1 MKECACEKLLGN
13 VAMQVQEQLLGLFE
27 ATHRRVIVI
36 AGVTGVGKTQ
46 ASIELAER
54 IGGEIISADSVQVY
68 RSMDIGTAKAS
79 LEDRKRVRHHLID
92 IKNLDESFTVVDFYE
107 EAKACIQDIRV
118 RGKVPIVV
126 GGTGF
131 YLHTLL
137 YGPPSGPPADLA
149 IRAMLEKDIE
159 KFGIEPF
166 FEKLEKFDPV
176 YAATIT
182 KNDIHKIV
190 RALEIIEVSGKPV
203 SSFCWKDKKPEG
215 YFDFRPWFFHMP
227 RPTLYKKLEHRCDEM
242 LAKGFLLE
250 VVRLDR
256 AGIRHN
262 TTARQAIGYKQ
273 VLEFLETAQTEAD
286 YKCFVEAFKQ
296 ATRHLVKRQCT
307 WFRKE
312 PLFRWLDISTYS
324 KDELLELLISDYESD
339 QTLELG

>member
-1 MKECACEKLLGN
+1 MSECACEKLLGN
-13 VAMQVQEQLLGLFE
+13 VAMQVQEQLLSLFE

-46 ASIELAER
+46 VSIELAER

-92 IKNLDESFTVVDFYE
+92 IKNLDESFNVVDFYE

-137 YGPPSGPPADLA
+137 YGPPSGPPTDAA
-149 IRAMLEKDIE
+149 IRAMLEKDVE
-159 KFGIEPF
+159 KFGIEPL
-166 FEKLEKFDPV
+166 FEKLETFDPV

-182 KNDIHKIV
+182 KNDIHKVI

-227 RPTLYKKLEHRCDEM
+227 RPALYQKLEHRCDEM

-256 AGIRHN
+256 AGIRRN

-273 VLEFLETAQTEAD
+273 VLEFLDTAQTEAD
-286 YKCFVEAFKQ
+286 YKRFVEAFKT

-312 PLFRWLDISTYS
+312 PLFRWLDISKYT
-324 KDELLELLISDYESD
+324 KDELLELLISDYESG